1 MSETQKVSQMEI
13 FHGSSRQLRR
23 LGRSDYKKSD
33 YWRRSAPAR
42 KRVWN
47 RCLIICAVTALVT
60 FLLSHG
66 GGSLSERF
74 YVTGLI
80 TLVFAMGCACVL
92 IIMYKNDMNACRS
105 QISEWD
111 SVRVGIGPKSM
122 TVEHTSWRDSMGQY
136 LGDIEPI
143 LRGYKPIY
151 QSNIPYNGIKQIFLC
166 RPRKLL
172 VVQASGTDTILRKD
186 GCIVKTVSF
195 YEGSSFPTRW
205 VNIPLV
211 FDDNHNFLKTVA
223 SKTTIPIQE
232 VESLDEPVDN
242 QE

>member
-1 MSETQKVSQMEI
+1 MNDIGKVSQMEI
-13 FHGSSRQLRR
+13 FRGSSRQLRR
-23 LGRSDYKKSD
+23 NGRSDYKKSD

-42 KRVWN
+42 KRVWSQ
-47 RCLIICAVTALVT
+47 CLIICSVAALVA

-211 FDDNHNFLKTVA
+211 FDDNHNFLKTVT

-242 QE
+242 QQ

>member
-1 MSETQKVSQMEI
+1 MSDIGKVSQMEI
-13 FHGSSRQLRR
+13 FRGSSRQLRR
-23 LGRSDYKKSD
+23 NGRSDYKKSD
-33 YWRRSAPAR
+33 YWRHEAPHR
-42 KRVWN
+42 RRVWK
-47 RCLIICAVTALVT
+47 RCSIACIVTALVA
-60 FLLSHG
+60 FLLAHG
-66 GGSLSERF
+66 EEMDQRLD
-74 YVTGLI
+74 VTGL
-80 TLVFAMGCACVL
+80 FAFVALMVCACIL
-92 IIMYKNDMNACRS
+92 IIMYKNDINACKS
-105 QISEWD
+105 EVSEWD
-111 SVRVGIGPKSM
+111 SLRVGIGPKSM

-151 QSNIPYNGIKQIFLC
+151 QSNIPYNEIKQIFLC

-211 FDDNHNFLKTVA
+211 FDDNHKFLKTVA

-232 VESLDEPVDN
+232 VESLDEPVNN

>member
-1 MSETQKVSQMEI
+1 MSENQKVSRMEI

-122 TVEHTSWRDSMGQY
+122 TVEHTSWRDSVGQY
-136 LGDIEPI
+136 FGDIEPI
-143 LRGYKPIY
+143 LRGFKPIY
-151 QSNIPYNGIKQIFLC
+151 QSNVPYSGIKQITLC
-166 RPRKLL
+166 RPRNLIIM
-172 VVQASGTDTILRKD
+172 QASGTETVLRKD
-186 GCIVKTVSF
+186 GCIVKAMSF
-195 YEGSSFPTRW
+195 FEGSKFPVRL
-205 VNIPLV
+205 VYIPLV
-211 FDDNHNFLKTVA
+211 FDQNDDFLKTLA
-223 SKTTIPIQE
+223 QKTTIPIEE
-232 VESLDEPVDN
+232 VGSLEKPVGR
-242 QE
+242 E

>member
-1 MSETQKVSQMEI
+1 MEI

-33 YWRRSAPAR
+33 YWRRNAPAR
-42 KRVWN
+42 KRVWS
-47 RCLIICAVTALVT
+47 RCLTICAVTALVT

-66 GGSLSERF
+66 GGSLSERL

-80 TLVFAMGCACVL
+80 PLVFAMGCACVL

-122 TVEHTSWRDSMGQY
+122 TVEHTSWRDSVGQY
-136 LGDIEPI
+136 FGDIEPI
-143 LRGYKPIY
+143 LRGFKPIY
-151 QSNIPYNGIKQIFLC
+151 QSNVPYSGIKQITLC